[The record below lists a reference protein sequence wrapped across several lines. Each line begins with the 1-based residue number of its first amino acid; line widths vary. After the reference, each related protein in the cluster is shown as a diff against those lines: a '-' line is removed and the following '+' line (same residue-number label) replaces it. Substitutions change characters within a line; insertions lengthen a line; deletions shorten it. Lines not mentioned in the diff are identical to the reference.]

1 MVSCRTKVG
10 RWEMSKIRKN
20 IPKEIYLQISDD
32 CDTDDFLKETK
43 IVGDEGE
50 VGITWCEDKINDND
64 IRYVLDK
71 RHIKKGRK
79 GR

>member
-1 MVSCRTKVG
+1 
-10 RWEMSKIRKN
+10 MSKIRKN

-32 CDTDDFLKETK
+32 CNTDDFLEETK
-43 IVGDEGE
+43 IVGDEGDA
-50 VGITWCEDKINDND
+50 GITWCEDKINDND

-79 GR
+79 RR

>member
-1 MVSCRTKVG
+1 
-10 RWEMSKIRKN
+10 MSKIRKN

-43 IVGDEGE
+43 IAGDA
-50 VGITWCEDKINDND
+50 GITWCEDKINDND

-71 RHIKKGRK
+71 RQAKKRGK
-79 GR
+79 GI

>member
-1 MVSCRTKVG
+1 
-10 RWEMSKIRKN
+10 MSKIRKN

-32 CDTDDFLKETK
+32 CDTDDFLEETK
-43 IVGDEGE
+43 IVGDEGD

-71 RHIKKGRK
+71 RHIKKGRCK
-79 GR
+79 GK

>member
-1 MVSCRTKVG
+1 
-10 RWEMSKIRKN
+10 MSKIRKN

-32 CDTDDFLKETK
+32 CDTDDFLEETK
-43 IVGDEGE
+43 IAGDVGGD

-79 GR
+79 R